1 VLGQTSTT
9 AKASAKPLRRELTD
23 AERKLWRHLRGAQLG
38 VRFRRQHPYL
48 NYVLD
53 FVCFETKVVIEID
66 GSQHLE
72 SLRDAERDRT
82 LAAAGFRVLRFWNNQ
97 VFEEFDAVKEQI
109 FAAWTPTP
117 PPAPPLEGEGRF
129 MRAARERSENPI
141 PTPPLEGEG
150 SYQKDALS

>member
-9 AKASAKPLRRELTD
+9 AKANAKPLRRELTD
-23 AERKLWRHLRGAQLG
+23 AARKLWRYLRGAQLG

-53 FVCFETKVVIEID
+53 FVCLETKVVIEID

-97 VFEEFDAVKEQI
+97 VFEEIDAVKEQI
-109 FAAWTPTP
+109 FAA
-117 PPAPPLEGEGRF
+117 L
-129 MRAARERSENPI
+129 NPI
-141 PTPPLEGEG
+141 PTPAPPLEGEG